1 LLAKSLQINGKLW
14 KLTPPDCRTKFF
26 FSVGFIETQTSTE
39 AAKMM
44 RRGSKYWLWADC
56 ELHSRSHDE
65 VLSNGAVIDVQSRVS
80 RKGRTQLFIG
90 VYDKKGCPV
99 FEESHD
105 HLPNDTMTT
114 ALAWGVGRARSIA
127 AGALI
132 FSAETGTSHS
142 SSDHSNQ
149 PSTA

>member
-1 LLAKSLQINGKLW
+1 
-14 KLTPPDCRTKFF
+14 LTPPDCRTKFF
-26 FSVGFIETQTSTE
+26 ILVGFIETQTRKE

-56 ELHSRSHDE
+56 GLCCLSHDE

-90 VYDKKGCPV
+90 VYGKMGCPV

-105 HLPNDTMTT
+105 HLPNDTVAT
-114 ALAWGVGRARSIA
+114 ALAWGVGRACAVANSNLVLGAQTGANQSSTPHPHRTSA
-127 AGALI
+127 A
-132 FSAETGTSHS
+132 
-142 SSDHSNQ
+142 
-149 PSTA
+149 